1 MNSMHLFFSHQ
12 LSDEQIKDAK
22 TSLNIT
28 EFKALP
34 KDLQTRFSNVPPSLD
49 NLDDYAKDFY
59 EYIDKN
65 TKKGDFLLIS
75 GDFGLCFKLIN
86 YAKAKSLKPVYAT
99 TKREV
104 LKDENGVKQSI
115 FKHIKFREF

>member
-1 MNSMHLFFSHQ
+1 MITMHLFFSHQ

-75 GDFGLCFKLIN
+75 GDFGLCFKLIT

>member
-1 MNSMHLFFSHQ
+1 MITMHLFFSHE
-12 LSDEQIKDAK
+12 LSEEQINDAK
-22 TSLNIT
+22 TSLKVS

-34 KDLQTRFSNVPPSLD
+34 KDLQTKFSNVPPSLD

-65 TKKGDFLLIS
+65 TKKGDYLLVS
-75 GDFGLCFKLIN
+75 GDFGLCFKLVN
-86 YAKAKSLKPVYAT
+86 YAKTKFLKSVYAT

-104 LKDENGVKQSI
+104 LKEDNGTKTSI
-115 FKHIKFREF
+115 FKHIRFREF

>member
-49 NLDDYAKDFY
+49 SLDDYAKGFY

-75 GDFGLCFKLIN
+75 GDFGLCFKLIT